1 MLKILHPTTRKVK
14 AMFRPGIIARCLN
27 FCFAKH
33 TCPHNRHT
41 LLSTLNNI
49 DCKILESTDSFL
61 RQTLLFGSTTL
72 DPETNTL
79 ILNATIDYILSTE
92 GFEEPLYL
100 KKNLVFLIQFF
111 ASFQN
116 FSSFIIFISVFHFNI
131 LVSIYFFLF
140 VLPGTLD
147 F

>member
-14 AMFRPGIIARCLN
+14 AMFRPRIIARCLN

-33 TCPHNRHT
+33 ACPHNRHT

-61 RQTLLFGSTTL
+61 RQTLLFGSTTF

-79 ILNATIDYILSTE
+79 ILNATIEYILSTE

-100 KKNLVFLIQFF
+100 KKNLVFLIQFLHP
-111 ASFQN
+111 SR
-116 FSSFIIFISVFHFNI
+116 ISVLLLYSSLFFI
-131 LVSIYFFLF
+131 LIY
-140 VLPGTLD
+140 
-147 F
+147 